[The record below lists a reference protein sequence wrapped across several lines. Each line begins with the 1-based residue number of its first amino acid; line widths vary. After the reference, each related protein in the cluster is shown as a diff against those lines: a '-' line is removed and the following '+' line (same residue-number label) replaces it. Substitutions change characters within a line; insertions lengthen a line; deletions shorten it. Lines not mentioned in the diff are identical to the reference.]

1 MNSKNIQLNIEEGT
15 QLLMMSRVN
24 LLPGASFHIILEAV
38 ELHSLP
44 FWHLEYSLTIVNM
57 I

>member
-1 MNSKNIQLNIEEGT
+1 MQWNIEEGT
-15 QLLMMSRVN
+15 QLLMMSHVN
-24 LLPGASFHIILEAV
+24 LPGVSLHIICEAV

-44 FWHLEYSLTIVNM
+44 FRHLEYSLAIVNM